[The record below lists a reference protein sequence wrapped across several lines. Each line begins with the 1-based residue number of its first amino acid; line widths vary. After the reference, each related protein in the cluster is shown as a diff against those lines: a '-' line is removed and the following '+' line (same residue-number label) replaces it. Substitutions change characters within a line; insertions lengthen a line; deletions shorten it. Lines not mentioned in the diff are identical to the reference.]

1 MIYLQLFWSFLQIGL
16 FSFGG
21 GYAAMPLIQGQ
32 VVTSMDGLQCRNL
45 QIL

>member
-21 GYAAMPLIQGQ
+21 GYAAIPLIQGQ
-32 VVTSMDGLQCRNL
+32 IVNEHNHLL
-45 QIL
+45 PPAL